1 MTVLI
6 SLQFD
11 LFSPR
16 NPLLPLFGRLH
27 SRPHSKHTVYFL
39 CKQCYKRKVESVCFE
54 NSYLSRETK
63 NVHSDPRGSWS
74 HIWGI
79 WCERGPTCW
88 GWGQSL
94 ISTGS
99 LWPLCWE
106 HSLRRGSCLGN
117 MSLIFRLLLVGCGGL
132 ASTRPAGISE
142 ERSWSLVMGNLRR
155 VWGSPVEGLEPGPIS
170 LACPGP
176 VVSSQCPMAS
186 GSGALPVRPVV

>member
-1 MTVLI
+1 MAFPGAVPGCE
-6 SLQFD
+6 
-11 LFSPR
+11 FSGDTWSCPR
-16 NPLLPLFGRLH
+16 GPD
-27 SRPHSKHTVYFL
+27 RPRV
-39 CKQCYKRKVESVCFE
+39 
-54 NSYLSRETK
+54 LSRECLSVGAGQAEGSGHPTVGEPTLK
-63 NVHSDPRGSWS
+63 RRHAPVLENFDPRGSWS

-79 WCERGPTCW
+79 WRERGPTGW